1 MCMKV
6 HPNNIPV
13 CVFPLNGGHKYYT
26 QQQKINRMAKL
37 DPAVLEKPSAQE
49 RYAVYK
55 VPLKKDTHLCT
66 EFTTML
72 DCHCARRPFRRM
84 PLHISSTG
92 PTASRS
98 HQATTRT

>member
-1 MCMKV
+1 MCV
-6 HPNNIPV
+6 IEGTPQQYTCV
-13 CVFPLNGGHKYYT
+13 CVSLNGRHKCYT

-37 DPAVLEKPSAQE
+37 NPAVLEIPSAQK

-72 DCHCARRPFRRM
+72 DCHCDGKPN
-84 PLHISSTG
+84 
-92 PTASRS
+92 
-98 HQATTRT
+98 